1 MEIPI
6 QEGERDMMYVF
17 ILVLLFLV
25 VLPIQSLRCKSLFNR
40 NILSTILASSFAF
53 VPLSSFAVSGGGVDY
68 ATANIRSFNFNKQQ
82 LINKDFTQC
91 DAVGATFVE
100 ANLKGSRFYRANL
113 KNADFSKANLNG
125 VSLEDT
131 DLSDALFKDAVLTNS
146 YLSGS
151 IIDAKVLTNVDFSD
165 SIINPPQ
172 TVQRLCGRSDVT
184 GTNPV
189 TGVDTRE
196 SLLCSD

>member
-1 MEIPI
+1 MLGPC
-6 QEGERDMMYVF
+6 V
-17 ILVLLFLV
+17 LVLLSLV
-25 VLPIQSLRCKSLFNR
+25 ALPTHSLRYHPLINHKVMS
-40 NILSTILASSFAF
+40 SILAASL
-53 VPLSSFAVSGGGVDY
+53 VLLPGSSFAVSGGGIDY
-68 ATANIRSFNFNKQQ
+68 ATANLRSFNFNKQQ

-113 KNADFSKANLNG
+113 KNVDFSKANLNG

-146 YLSGS
+146 YLSTS
-151 IIDAKVLTNVDFSD
+151 IMDAKMLTNVDFSD
-165 SIINPPQ
+165 AIINPPQ
-172 TVQRLCGRSDVT
+172 TVARLCGRSDVI
-184 GTNPV
+184 GINPV
-189 TGVDTRE
+189 TGIDTRE

>member
-1 MEIPI
+1 
-6 QEGERDMMYVF
+6 MMYVF

-53 VPLSSFAVSGGGVDY
+53 VPSSSFAVSGGGVDY

-184 GTNPV
+184 GTNSV